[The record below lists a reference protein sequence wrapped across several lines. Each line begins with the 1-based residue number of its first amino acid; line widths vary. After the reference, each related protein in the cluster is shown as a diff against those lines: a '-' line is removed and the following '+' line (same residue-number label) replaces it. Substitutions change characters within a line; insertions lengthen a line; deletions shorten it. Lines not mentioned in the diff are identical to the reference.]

1 MVGEPR
7 VSEDGNSGDAITRE
21 LEILNQYGI
30 HARPA
35 ALFVKTASR
44 FDAEITVERGG
55 NKVSGKSIMGL
66 MMLAAA
72 HGTSIVVEVMGD
84 DEEDA
89 MNAIERLVE
98 GGFGEEMAEERED
111 VS

>member
-1 MVGEPR
+1 M
-7 VSEDGNSGDAITRE
+7 SEDGNNGDAITRE

-66 MMLAAA
+66 MTLEASK
-72 HGTSIVVEVMGD
+72 GTTLTVTVEGEDAEEAITELEELVASKF
-84 DEEDA
+84 DEE
-89 MNAIERLVE
+89 
-98 GGFGEEMAEERED
+98 
-111 VS
+111 